1 MVPFVFCIFFHVVV
15 IDYESNSCFTIIIV
29 ADYGYSCIFFHYAL
43 FFFSLSFV
51 SCIASI
57 VIFLSHMV
65 VAMFLYLDFLF
76 EYLFPFTLSDAI
88 FHKSI
93 LLVGVVVIFSLV
105 ICLWGSSVTPSVA
118 EPLQAVVEMALTV
131 VFWGLELWVDPRLMG
146 SFVFILLLHVPEE
159 ADGVFTPVSPSVV
172 SF

>member
-1 MVPFVFCIFFHVVV
+1 
-15 IDYESNSCFTIIIV
+15 
-29 ADYGYSCIFFHYAL
+29 
-43 FFFSLSFV
+43 
-51 SCIASI
+51 
-57 VIFLSHMV
+57 MV

-88 FHKSI
+88 FYKSI
-93 LLVGVVVIFSLV
+93 LLVGVVVIFLLV

-131 VFWGLELWVDPRLMG
+131 VFWGLEPWVDPRLMG